1 VVVNEGCKARGR
13 WKNPKLIEM
22 FNKVKMRKLPWI
34 LQRSSLSSSFWS
46 YCSAEAAVTIGIDD
60 GRCLFSHYFDASRV
74 LLKRKVEIKAEKADK
89 DVTKAN
95 KRVKIAKKVK
105 KEEENME

>member
-1 VVVNEGCKARGR
+1 MKSSIRG
-13 WKNPKLIEM
+13 
-22 FNKVKMRKLPWI
+22 
-34 LQRSSLSSSFWS
+34 
-46 YCSAEAAVTIGIDD
+46 
-60 GRCLFSHYFDASRV
+60 
-74 LLKRKVEIKAEKADK
+74 KAEKADRDR